1 MDENN
6 KKSGQDNT
14 DTQSVDS
21 WDSIK
26 QEFNNI
32 LQNQFNIDPEKPEEY
47 QATSFNSDDLPATL
61 MQNGIGFSSLQN
73 AILKNIDNTEEKPE
87 GACKE
92 KSWDGLASSLINEH
106 SYLLQE
112 QRCDADTRSGKSNQQ
127 EISNSLLSESAYPH
141 PYGSTSR
148 QVQQFT
154 PFSVN
159 LDNSLPFNPASISN
173 LEESI
178 QNIHASSSGSTITGW
193 QGEIYNSLSLM
204 NNYYQSYYRLQGVL
218 ARTIPM
224 ATLIFKERVTKEI
237 PENDNKSS
245 ITDLYYMWLDS
256 CELAYIDITSTEE
269 FAICLGNLINTYSE
283 LKLTASGFSENV
295 SSFTGLPSQQD
306 LDSSYHEQYILRKQQ
321 QSIQED
327 LHSIQHQRELDNKVN
342 AAKIDTLSSEIE
354 ILKKQ
359 ISQLKGLLDGPNNNS
374 EPVDKSLSNEDS
386 MH

>member
-47 QATSFNSDDLPATL
+47 QATSFNSDDLSATL